1 MIVRLCYVSNSSSS
15 SYVIAYDP
23 AFFGDL
29 KSFFATAILGE
40 STAVKDI
47 KEFIEESP
55 RYKDKI
61 DDAELDGKQVIYLR
75 LEWEH
80 DCIVELLKKINEDT
94 GGNKLE
100 VIYED

>member
-1 MIVRLCYVSNSSSS
+1 MFCIVSEVSALSGAYCILCQDIVC
-15 SYVIAYDP
+15 
-23 AFFGDL
+23 L
-29 KSFFATAILGE
+29 FFATAVLGE

-75 LEWEH
+75 LEYEH

-94 GGNKLE
+94 GGNKFE